1 MDHPMLICPLCH
13 AEVPRPASGTSH
25 TVGKQPKRETTYC
38 PNCGALLTRQVEPAH
53 APWQAPETSG
63 E

>member
-1 MDHPMLICPLCH
+1 MDHPKLICPLCH
-13 AEVPRPASGTSH
+13 ADVPRPASGTSH
-25 TVGKQPKRETTYC
+25 TVGRQPKRETTYC
-38 PNCGALLTRQVEPAH
+38 PNCGTLLTRQVEPAH